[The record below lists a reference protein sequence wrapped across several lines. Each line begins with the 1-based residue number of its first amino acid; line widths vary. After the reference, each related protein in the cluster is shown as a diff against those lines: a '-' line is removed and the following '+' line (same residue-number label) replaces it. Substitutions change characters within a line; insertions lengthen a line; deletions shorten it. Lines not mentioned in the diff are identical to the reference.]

1 VVAVKVVVVDQDQY
15 RVGALEYS
23 IINSV
28 KRVDRK
34 CQTVI

>member
-1 VVAVKVVVVDQDQY
+1 VAVVERDQY